1 MNEITTKFEELKL
14 ERGCNEYDCLCKAT
28 YRLEDNKEMELE
40 ELEDSAKWLSS
51 SSRYHP
57 PQLPQGEHFPYWR
70 TCSAKIKM
78 PPSPIQFKQL

>member
-1 MNEITTKFEELKL
+1 MNDD
-14 ERGCNEYDCLCKAT
+14 RLCKAT

-57 PQLPQGEHFPYWR
+57 PRLPQREYFPYWR